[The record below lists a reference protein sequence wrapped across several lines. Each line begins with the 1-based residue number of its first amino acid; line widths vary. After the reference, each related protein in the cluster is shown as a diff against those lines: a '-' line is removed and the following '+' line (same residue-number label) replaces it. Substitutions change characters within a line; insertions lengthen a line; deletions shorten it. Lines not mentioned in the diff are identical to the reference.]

1 MFEKFRK
8 AQEFLIEVEGYN
20 LNLGFEKDIQKSIEE
35 QVCRKIGL
43 SEEVTK
49 IANIQLGFE
58 NGGLLRLL
66 EKRAAALKKANFVKV
81 RDINDEMTKY
91 KDEHFQKLT
100 TPNSAYC
107 TFARAEAFQAV
118 LKHDKES
125 RKEQ

>member
-91 KDEHFQKLT
+91 KDEHF
-100 TPNSAYC
+100 
-107 TFARAEAFQAV
+107 
-118 LKHDKES
+118 
-125 RKEQ
+125 